1 MGVKPTAPAM
11 SLLLDPRAAVAEVL
25 AECPTCSAVT
35 AQILE
40 LAWRARGVTCPQ
52 CLTEMPLTERV
63 LDALRNHAIEARVT
77 IERLMRRPHKP
88 ANE

>member
-1 MGVKPTAPAM
+1 MGVKPTATAM
-11 SLLLDPRAAVAEVL
+11 SLLLDPRTAVAEVL
-25 AECPTCSAVT
+25 AECPTCNAVT

-52 CLTEMPLTERV
+52 CLTEMPVSERL
-63 LDALRNHAIEARVT
+63 LDTLRNHAIEARMT
-77 IERLMRRPHKP
+77 IERLMRRHHTP